1 MFANETLGRE
11 GERELNECSFFF
23 RTESHWDTS
32 RVPGTEKEVLV
43 WEDEPGLF
51 CLMHGTWE
59 GWGAR
64 V

>member
-1 MFANETLGRE
+1 MNAA
-11 GERELNECSFFF
+11 FFF